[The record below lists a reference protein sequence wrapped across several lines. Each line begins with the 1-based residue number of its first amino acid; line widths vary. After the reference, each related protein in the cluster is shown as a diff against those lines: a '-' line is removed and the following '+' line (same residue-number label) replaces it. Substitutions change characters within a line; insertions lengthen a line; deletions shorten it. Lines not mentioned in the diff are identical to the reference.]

1 MGTFRKFEDIESWQN
16 ARELCQHV
24 KLFVEKGKL
33 AKDFGLRDQ
42 IRNSSG
48 SAMDNIAEGFGRGNR
63 KEFITFLGYSTGSV
77 NETQSQLY
85 RCLDY
90 EYISEDEF
98 KKDFELAAKV
108 CNKNGKLIGYLNNA
122 EIRGVRFLKN
132 ENKSDNNENKT
143 DNNEQQTTNN

>member
-1 MGTFRKFEDIESWQN
+1 MGTFRKFEEIESWKN
-16 ARELCQHV
+16 ARKLCQLI
-24 KLFVEKGKL
+24 KLFVEKGGL
-33 AKDFGLRDQ
+33 VRDFGLRDQ

-48 SAMDNIAEGFGRGNR
+48 SSMDNIAEGFGRGNR
-63 KEFITFLGYSTGSV
+63 KEFITFLGYSVGSV

-90 EYISEDEF
+90 EYISEEEF
-98 KKDFELAAKV
+98 NKAFELAAKV
-108 CNKNGKLIGYLNNA
+108 CNGNGKLIGYLNNA

-132 ENKSDNNENKT
+132 ENKP

>member
-1 MGTFRKFEDIESWQN
+1 MGTFRKFEDIESWQL
-16 ARELCQHV
+16 ARELCKLI
-24 KLFVEKGKL
+24 KLFTEKGKL
-33 AKDFGLRDQ
+33 IRDFGMRAQ

-90 EYISEDEF
+90 EYISEEEF
-98 KKDFELAAKV
+98 KYAFELAAKV

-122 EIRGVRFLKN
+122 EIRGIRFLKN
-132 ENKSDNNENKT
+132 ENKAEITNNKR
-143 DNNEQQTTNN
+143 QTTNLN

>member
-1 MGTFRKFEDIESWQN
+1 MGTFRKFEDIESWKD
-16 ARELCQHV
+16 ARELC
-24 KLFVEKGKL
+24 KLIKLYTEKGKL
-33 AKDFGLRDQ
+33 VRDFGMRDQ

-63 KEFITFLGYSTGSV
+63 KEFITFLGYSIGSV

-90 EYISEDEF
+90 EYISEEEF
-98 KKDFELAAKV
+98 RNAFELATKV

-122 EIRGVRFLKN
+122 EIRGIRYLKN
-132 ENKSDNNENKT
+132 ENTADQT
-143 DNNEQQTTNN
+143 NNEQQTTNN